1 MNVASN
7 INIYN
12 KPSYRRNTTMQI
24 FNKLK
29 HNCGCFRSRL
39 PDFIIFV
46 GSENT
51 FSTEPK
57 QTLLHKKRECVGVLH
72 KIDAKSMH
80 GSCKNHVWFSKKA
93 LYEVTR
99 TSFGFQRSHFTAS
112 VKTFFSY
119 SEE

>member
-39 PDFIIFV
+39 PDFVIFV

-80 GSCKNHVWFSKKA
+80 GSCKKHAWFLQKPCLVLKKSS
-93 LYEVTR
+93 L
-99 TSFGFQRSHFTAS
+99 
-112 VKTFFSY
+112 
-119 SEE
+119 